1 MWSIGRKIQIVTAMT
16 CLLAMQSS
24 YADPFVGK
32 QDRGKAQPA
41 AKGSY
46 VTQPNGNNATHLHNR
61 STASIQSHS
70 NSNTPHPNESGL
82 AIRTSQ
88 GGDASGTERSGKPES
103 TVSSATAMITKTLG
117 ALFGVIFLIVVVAQV
132 LKKQNP
138 VLMGGLPDEAVTVLG
153 RRYVE
158 QRQSIHLV
166 RVGTRILILG
176 SSQQGLTP
184 LSEVT
189 DPVEV
194 DYLSGLC
201 HVEESGGRVAQT
213 LRSLFTRGAVPRNT
227 ETEAT
232 TTNSVFAKRFRE
244 DVSAEEL
251 KGHYADIMSQ
261 GSQYDVG
268 ASMEESHG

>member
-1 MWSIGRKIQIVTAMT
+1 MWSIGRKIQIISAIA

-24 YADPFVGK
+24 YADPFEGTQK
-32 QDRGKAQPA
+32 HGTPQNSANGN
-41 AKGSY
+41 Y
-46 VTQPNGNNATHLHNR
+46 VAQPNGHSTHHQNR
-61 STASIQSHS
+61 SATNPQPQNVF
-70 NSNTPHPNESGL
+70 NSTRSTESGL

-88 GGDASGTERSGKPES
+88 SSDGPGTEQGDKPQS

-166 RVGTRILILG
+166 RVGTRILVLG

-213 LRSLFTRGAVPRNT
+213 LRSLFTRGAVPKNSQA
-227 ETEAT
+227 EAT

-244 DVSAEEL
+244 DVTTDEL
-251 KGHYADIMSQ
+251 KEHYADIMSQ
-261 GSQYDVG
+261 SPQYDVST
-268 ASMEESHG
+268 SMEESRG